1 MSIKNLIEQI
11 TLELVEEKKL
21 ELLNE
26 VSMEQVMLQFDSKK
40 MKKAAA
46 RNEEWNLEK
55 VERWLKTPRFQELFL
70 NFIPKDIE
78 DNDRAEGLQWI
89 LGLYKK
95 DELGSIRRWTREIV
109 NKHRSNLELFFQQKR
124 FMKQKQLQA
133 LDLESLGD
141 VVDEARPAIN
151 AHLEKKSYL
160 DAEQGK
166 KVILDNDDWTIYIP
180 TNKGAACELGKN
192 TEWCT
197 AAPGLDYYEEY
208 HTDEDPLIIFI
219 PKHPDYKGEKYQIHF
234 VSDQFMDKDDIAIN
248 DIKKAKLIS
257 LIKPVKKALAQ
268 EIQKKI
274 SKYVYKKIGDGREH
288 VQNPYSKEWYL
299 NGKLHREDG
308 PAIERANGD
317 KWWYL
322 NGKQHREDGPAV
334 EYANGDKWWYLNGK
348 RHRED
353 GPAIERAKG
362 DKWWYLN
369 GKYHREDGPAIE
381 LANGTKEWY
390 LNGKYHRED
399 GPAFEGSNGTKEW
412 HLNGKLHREDG
423 PAVEYADGDKVWYLD
438 GKEVSQQDV
447 EELAKQ
453 KNISETIKNLIE
465 QITLELLDE
474 EWSKSERK
482 KRKKN
487 CDNPKGFTMK
497 QFCKNQKT
505 RSKPGEKTNEE
516 LGQDLEETIKKIDDE
531 YVVYPKKG
539 GKRLGT
545 HKTKKAA
552 KKQLAAIEISKAK
565 RG

>member
-1 MSIKNLIEQI
+1 VSLKNLIEQI
-11 TLELVEEKKL
+11 TLEL
-21 ELLNE
+21 LNE
-26 VSMEQVMLQFDSKK
+26 VKLEDVMQQFDSKK

-46 RNEEWNLEK
+46 RNERWTPEK

-95 DELGSIRRWTREIV
+95 DELGSIRRWTREVV

-141 VVDEARPAIN
+141 VVDEARPAIK

-166 KVILDNDDWTIYIP
+166 KVILDNENWTIYIP

-197 AAPGLDYYEEY
+197 AVPGLNYYEDY
-208 HTDEDPLIIFI
+208 HTDRDPLIIFI
-219 PKHPDYKGEKYQIHF
+219 PKNPSYKGEKYQIHF
-234 VSDQFMDKDDIAIN
+234 GSEQFMDEKDEEVDEAR
-248 DIKKAKLIS
+248 KVKLIS
-257 LIKPVKKALAQ
+257 LLAPVKDNFTS
-268 EIQKKI
+268 EIQDYI
-274 SKYVYKKIGDGREH
+274 SSVEYKKLKNGGEYIQNLDGDK
-288 VQNPYSKEWYL
+288 QWFL
-299 NGKLHREDG
+299 NGKR
-308 PAIERANGD
+308 
-317 KWWYL
+317 
-322 NGKQHREDGPAV
+322 HREDGPAV
-334 EYANGDKWWYLNGK
+334 EWANGDKVWYLAGK

-353 GPAIERAKG
+353 GPAIERA
-362 DKWWYLN
+362 
-369 GKYHREDGPAIE
+369 R
-381 LANGTKEWY
+381 GTKEWY
-390 LNGKYHRED
+390 LD
-399 GPAFEGSNGTKEW
+399 
-412 HLNGKLHREDG
+412 GKLHREDG
-423 PAVEYADGDKVWYLD
+423 PAVERADGDKEWYLDGKLHREDGPAVEWADGDKEWWLNGKRHREDGPAVEWANGDKVWYLD

-516 LGQDLEETIKKIDDE
+516 LEQDLEETIKKIDDE

-545 HKTKKAA
+545 HKTKEAA

>member
-1 MSIKNLIEQI
+1 MSLKNLIEQI
-11 TLELVEEKKL
+11 TLEL
-21 ELLNE
+21 LNE
-26 VSMEQVMLQFDSKK
+26 VKLEDVMQQFDSKK

-46 RNEEWNLEK
+46 RNERWTPEK

-78 DNDRAEGLQWI
+78 NNDRAEGLQWI

-95 DELGSIRRWTREIV
+95 DELGSIRRWTREVV

-141 VVDEARPAIN
+141 VVDEARPAIK

-234 VSDQFMDKDDIAIN
+234 GSDQFMDKDDIAIN

-322 NGKQHREDGPAV
+322 NGKI
-334 EYANGDKWWYLNGK
+334 
-348 RHRED
+348 HRED
-353 GPAIERAKG
+353 GPAIERAYG
-362 DKWWYLN
+362 DKEWYLN
-369 GKYHREDGPAIE
+369 GYRHREDGPAIE

-423 PAVEYADGDKVWYLD
+423 PAVEYADGHKEWWLN

-516 LGQDLEETIKKIDDE
+516 LEQDLEETIKKIDDE

-545 HKTKKAA
+545 HKTKEAA